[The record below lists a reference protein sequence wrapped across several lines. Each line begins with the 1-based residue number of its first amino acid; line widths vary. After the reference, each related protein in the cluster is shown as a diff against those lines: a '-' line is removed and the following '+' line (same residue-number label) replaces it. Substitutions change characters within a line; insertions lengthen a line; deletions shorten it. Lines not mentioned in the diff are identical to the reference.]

1 LSETQ
6 EQPQATPSDPRR
18 LRITGLHHITLL
30 CADVN
35 RSASFYRD
43 LLGMRLVQRSHNP
56 DDPNAE
62 HLLFGPD
69 GEAAGTM
76 VTCMAYPDLEEGYVG
91 RGSTHHFALG
101 VESDDELGAW
111 RDYLRSRGVDV
122 TEIYDRGNFKSIYLR
137 DPDGHLVEIATQW
150 VDSRQSTADSH

>member
-1 LSETQ
+1 LSETS
-6 EQPQATPSDPRR
+6 EQPLETPPDSRR

-43 LLGMRLVQRSHNP
+43 LLGMRLVERSHNP

-101 VESDDELGAW
+101 VESDDELTAW

-122 TEIYDRGNFKSIYLR
+122 TEIYDRGHFKSLYLR
-137 DPDGHLVEIATQW
+137 DPDGHLVEIATPY
-150 VDSRQSTADSH
+150 VP

>member
-1 LSETQ
+1 LSE
-6 EQPQATPSDPRR
+6 AGSDPRR

-30 CADVN
+30 CADVS

-43 LLGMRLVQRSHNP
+43 LLGMRLVERSHNP

-62 HLLFGPD
+62 HLLFGPS
-69 GEAAGTM
+69 GTSGGTM
-76 VTCMAYPDLEEGYVG
+76 VTCMAYPDLEEGFVG

-101 VESDDELGAW
+101 VESDDELSAW

-122 TEIYDRGNFKSIYLR
+122 TDVYDRGTFKSIYLR
-137 DPDGHLVEIATQW
+137 DPDGHMVEIATQYTPH
-150 VDSRQSTADSH
+150 TA

>member
-1 LSETQ
+1 MSE
-6 EQPQATPSDPRR
+6 RR
-18 LRITGLHHITLL
+18 LRISGIHHITLL
-30 CADVN
+30 CADVD

-43 LLGMRLVQRSHNP
+43 LLGMQLVERSHNP

-69 GEAAGTM
+69 GATGGTM
-76 VTCMAYPDLEEGYVG
+76 VTVMAYPDLEEGYVG

-101 VESDDELGAW
+101 VESDDELSAW

-122 TEIYDRGNFKSIYLR
+122 TDVYDRGQFKSIYLR
-137 DPDGHLVEIATQW
+137 DPDGHLVEIATPFAPA
-150 VDSRQSTADSH
+150 S

>member
-1 LSETQ
+1 MSE
-6 EQPQATPSDPRR
+6 AGSDPRR

-43 LLGMRLVQRSHNP
+43 LLGMRVAERSHNP

-62 HLLFGPD
+62 HLLFGAS
-69 GEAAGTM
+69 GETAGTM
-76 VTCMAYPDLEEGYVG
+76 VTCMAYPDLEEGFAG

-101 VESDDELGAW
+101 VESDDELSAW
-111 RDYLRSRGVDV
+111 RDYLRSRGVEVTDV
-122 TEIYDRGNFKSIYLR
+122 YNRGRFRSIYLR
-137 DPDGHLVEIATQW
+137 DPDGHLVEIATQY
-150 VDSRQSTADSH
+150 RPRTA